1 MNIFNFYQKKIIETI
16 KKNKRSLKISEVNF
30 NGMQV
35 ELAPEKFNC
44 DISTNIAMLLTKR
57 YKKDLQTFA
66 HDLKNLL
73 IKQIKDFQNIEIA
86 GSGFLNI
93 TLKEKSLL
101 KIIEQIL
108 KNKDKYGSLKQNKKI
123 NIEFVSANPTG
134 PMHVGH
140 CGGRY

>member
-1 MNIFNFYQKKIIETI
+1 MECKLSSLQKSLIAIFQLILQCYLQNDTKKI
-16 KKNKRSLKISEVNF
+16 
-30 NGMQV
+30 
-35 ELAPEKFNC
+35 
-44 DISTNIAMLLTKR
+44 
-57 YKKDLQTFA
+57 QTFA

-108 KNKDKYGSLKQNKKI
+108 KIRISL
-123 NIEFVSANPTG
+123 V
-134 PMHVGH
+134 H
-140 CGGRY
+140 

>member
-1 MNIFNFYQKKIIETI
+1 
-16 KKNKRSLKISEVNF
+16 
-30 NGMQV
+30 MQV

-93 TLKEKSLL
+93 TLKEK
-101 KIIEQIL
+101 I
-108 KNKDKYGSLKQNKKI
+108 
-123 NIEFVSANPTG
+123 FT
-134 PMHVGH
+134 
-140 CGGRY
+140 

>member
-57 YKKDLQTFA
+57 YKKIFKHLA

-73 IKQIKDFQNIEIA
+73 IKQIKIF
-86 GSGFLNI
+86 
-93 TLKEKSLL
+93 K
-101 KIIEQIL
+101 IL
-108 KNKDKYGSLKQNKKI
+108 KLLVRD
-123 NIEFVSANPTG
+123 F
-134 PMHVGH
+134 
-140 CGGRY
+140 

>member
-66 HDLKNLL
+66 HDLKMFEN
-73 IKQIKDFQNIEIA
+73 
-86 GSGFLNI
+86 S
-93 TLKEKSLL
+93 
-101 KIIEQIL
+101 
-108 KNKDKYGSLKQNKKI
+108 KNNHK
-123 NIEFVSANPTG
+123 
-134 PMHVGH
+134 
-140 CGGRY
+140 